1 VHVFSTSEKELEN
14 LLVLERKELSLNH
27 KTKQNYIKAST
38 ENVGAFFIFN
48 MSSPEIAI
56 HNFIVMEKV
65 EKIVYVKR
73 SQKDYSMSFKLEVV
87 REIESGELSTTGAR
101 RKYGIQARST
111 VVNWLRKYGTFDWE
125 NQTPSNMPKSTQQ
138 QLMELEQKVKLLEK
152 QKSLLEHQVERADKK
167 AIIFDMM
174 IDLAEKEY
182 NISIRKNS
190 SPEQSTS
197 TVKNTKKA

>member
-1 VHVFSTSEKELEN
+1 MRLFS
-14 LLVLERKELSLNH
+14 
-27 KTKQNYIKAST
+27 YIL
-38 ENVGAFFIFN
+38 